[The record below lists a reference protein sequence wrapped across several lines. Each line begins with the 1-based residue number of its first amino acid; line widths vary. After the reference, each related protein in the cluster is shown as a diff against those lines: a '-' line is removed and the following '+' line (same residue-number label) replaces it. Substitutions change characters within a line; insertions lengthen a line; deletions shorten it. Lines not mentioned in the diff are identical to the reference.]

1 MVEDRGGLGFKF
13 QQKRRKSR
21 DGNRTREKLEKLA
34 QFSKMVW
41 NFLLEKRWWV
51 MLSTGLSLIFLSVRI
66 KNIISLY
73 IFASQGILLIVL
85 FLPFRDY
92 SFIVDEDDFALLET
106 LEEKKQKEEE
116 EMDSMWPQYYER
128 EEKPLPPLDTTHHWD
143 GHPPPH
149 LLQHELFLLPFLV
162 TGFLFFCLAAVAIF
176 KPPLSLI
183 KLNLILALHGL
194 FIILIQVPCPIL
206 CQKSQEQI

>member
-1 MVEDRGGLGFKF
+1 M
-13 QQKRRKSR
+13 
-21 DGNRTREKLEKLA
+21 
-34 QFSKMVW
+34 
-41 NFLLEKRWWV
+41 
-51 MLSTGLSLIFLSVRI
+51 
-66 KNIISLY
+66 
-73 IFASQGILLIVL
+73 IVL

-106 LEEKKQKEEE
+106 LEEKKQEEE
-116 EMDSMWPQYYER
+116 KEMDWMWPQYYER
-128 EEKPLPPLDTTHHWD
+128 EENPLPPLDTTHHWD

-194 FIILIQVPCPIL
+194 FIILIQVPNTCK
-206 CQKSQEQI
+206 KSKEQILLNISRLSDQWFEMTHDQDTGGEEWDAAVEAQRCYPLHRGHDNVHDDMNMYVIMHDQCLFIAMINSFHT